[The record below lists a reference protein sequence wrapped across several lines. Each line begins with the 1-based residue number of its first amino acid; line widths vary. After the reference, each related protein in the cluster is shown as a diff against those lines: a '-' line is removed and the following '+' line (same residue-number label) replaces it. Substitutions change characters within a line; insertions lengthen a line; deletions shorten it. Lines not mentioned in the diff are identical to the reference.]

1 MRRSLRLLV
10 GVVAV
15 FSATAVGCSSQDTAV
30 LTTFCNLYKG
40 MTREQ
45 VRESLGDPNESRSD
59 VDVWWYKSDLKQLP
73 LGSKYSEKDW
83 TASVE
88 YTRNLSSAMWVVE
101 DYFAKEKLD
110 LPCPDMR
117 E

>member
-1 MRRSLRLLV
+1 M
-10 GVVAV
+10 
-15 FSATAVGCSSQDTAV
+15 
-30 LTTFCNLYKG
+30 G

-45 VRESLGDPNESRSD
+45 VREAMGDPNDSRSD
-59 VDVWWYKSDLKQLP
+59 VDVWWYKYDLKQLP
-73 LGSKYSEKDW
+73 PGSKSREAEW

-88 YTRNLSSAMWVVE
+88 YTQNLSSGMWVVE
-101 DYFAKEKLD
+101 DIFAKEKLD